1 MTVKAAAPKLWDRL
15 IFGIEATYQN
25 GQGAKQHDPR
35 PLVSLSK
42 FEIKPGVT
50 VTLGKHAIGANY
62 QYYSRREDG
71 TASNKISMSTNPVYI
86 FNFPGFYVDSSISS
100 STDDNQRIYN
110 ANCMGVGGQYSFTT
124 QKLRLLVSGKYTR
137 EIEDVTNSYTTPK
150 MVGTTR
156 DERWSIG
163 LNAVY
168 KPSKENTFFLNAAY
182 GDRSIDG
189 IQYVQEWDNSFE
201 VAKWIIKSKS
211 VRSNSSKA
219 GFEGRLQY
227 MRTTR
232 GDSYN
237 WTAGVEFSTEKLS
250 DIYYFPRSTQDIEN
264 CKIGIFGRKNFIFNE
279 KHSLLVG
286 IRASYKMNNSSDID
300 YNGYKADTKCYTDFT
315 LRDYYYLG
323 SGYAAFGG
331 EITYSFARLFKGR
344 GSVFAAASG
353 DYVRADDH
361 RDLFDRRFYA
371 NFKIGLMF

>member
-1 MTVKAAAPKLWDRL
+1 MCIRDR
-15 IFGIEATYQN
+15 
-25 GQGAKQHDPR
+25 
-35 PLVSLSK
+35 
-42 FEIKPGVT
+42 
-50 VTLGKHAIGANY
+50 
-62 QYYSRREDG
+62 
-71 TASNKISMSTNPVYI
+71 
-86 FNFPGFYVDSSISS
+86 
-100 STDDNQRIYN
+100 
-110 ANCMGVGGQYSFTT
+110 
-124 QKLRLLVSGKYTR
+124 
-137 EIEDVTNSYTTPK
+137 
-150 MVGTTR
+150 
-156 DERWSIG
+156 
-163 LNAVY
+163 
-168 KPSKENTFFLNAAY
+168 
-182 GDRSIDG
+182 
-189 IQYVQEWDNSFE
+189 
-201 VAKWIIKSKS
+201 SKS